1 LLIDASGNLQATT
14 SPVVLGDPNPAFVT
28 SLINTFNYKKFS
40 LNVMVSYRHGG
51 AIYSSTAG
59 ALLGRGL
66 TIESGQ
72 KQVMTVHKPLF
83 FQG

>member
-1 LLIDASGNLQATT
+1 LIDASGNLQATT

-66 TIESGQ
+66 SIESGPETGYDRAQ
-72 KQVMTVHKPLF
+72 TYI